1 LKVGPRTAERLT
13 VPSTLLRFLAWR
25 LLRALVLVLV
35 VASAALVLVHA
46 APGDAFSE
54 VGADP
59 QVAAAERQRLGL
71 DRPFPAQYAGWVGRA
86 ATFDFG
92 ESTRF
97 GRPVS
102 ALLGER
108 VGNTVMLAIVA
119 LVLAL
124 GLGIP
129 AGVVTGGAPGRWTSK
144 TIAAASLLLVSV
156 PPLVTSLVLL
166 LIAARSGTLPPAGLT
181 SLRHVLLPAL
191 ALALPIAASLERIQS
206 RATADAMRDPS
217 ITAARARGL
226 SMARVTWIHAFRLS
240 LTPVLGVLGI
250 VIGTVFSGS
259 LVVEIVMSWPG
270 LGDLMHQALIGRDTF
285 LAAGCAAAGAVFL
298 ALGLL
303 IADVA
308 LAANDPRMETP

>member
-1 LKVGPRTAERLT
+1 M
-13 VPSTLLRFLAWR
+13 
-25 LLRALVLVLV
+25 
-35 VASAALVLVHA
+35 LVHA
-46 APGDAFSE
+46 APGDAFSD
-54 VGADP
+54 VGVDP
-59 QVAAAERQRLGL
+59 EVAAGERQRLGL
-71 DRPFPAQYAGWVGRA
+71 DRPFAAQYAGWFMRA
-86 ATFDFG
+86 ATLDFG

-102 ALLGER
+102 ALLLER
-108 VGNTVMLAIVA
+108 IGNTVTLGAVA

-129 AGVVTGGAPGRWTSK
+129 AGVQTGSAPGRWTSRL
-144 TIAAASLLLVSV
+144 IGASSLLLVSV
-156 PPLVTSLVLL
+156 PPLVTSLVLML
-166 LIAARSGTLPPAGLT
+166 VAARSGTLPAAGLT
-181 SLRHVLLPAL
+181 GLGHVWLPAL

-206 RATADAMRDPS
+206 RATADAMRDPA

-226 SMARVTWIHAFRLS
+226 PAARVTWVHALRLS

-259 LVVEIVMSWPG
+259 FVVEIVMSWPG

-285 LAAGCAAAGAVFL
+285 LAAGCAAVGAAFL

-308 LAANDPRMETP
+308 LAANDPRTGDLV